1 MISSIID
8 VGITLIDKLFPDKD
22 KAELEKQKLRNLND
36 AAAIAA
42 KVKELEAIYE
52 LALQTD
58 KNQTTI
64 NKAEAKRDS
73 LFIAGWR
80 PFIGWICGIAVAF
93 NFLLTPIIN
102 QLLTVLYNYG
112 SIEKLTLI
120 TSLDMSELWTVLL
133 GMLGLGGLR
142 TYEKLKH
149 VARKRL

>member
-120 TSLDMSELWTVLL
+120 TPLDMSEL
-133 GMLGLGGLR
+133 
-142 TYEKLKH
+142 
-149 VARKRL
+149 

>member
-142 TYEKLKH
+142 TYEKLKN
-149 VARKRL
+149 VARKKL